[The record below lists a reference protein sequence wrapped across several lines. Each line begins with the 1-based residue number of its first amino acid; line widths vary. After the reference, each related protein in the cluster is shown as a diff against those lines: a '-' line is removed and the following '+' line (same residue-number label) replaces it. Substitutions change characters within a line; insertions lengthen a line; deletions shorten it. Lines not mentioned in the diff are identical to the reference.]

1 MRANVIKALSIIIEV
16 KIIIV
21 NILNHGGNCKNLPFP
36 AKPLYNHFNKFQKN
50 PHPTQQNLLP
60 GHFIDEGR

>member
-21 NILNHGGNCKNLPFP
+21 NILNHGNCKKLPIL

-50 PHPTQQNLLP
+50 PHPTQQNPLP